1 MPTEQKTQD
10 IKKGVKVEQK
20 ISLSTKIEY
29 ILKQCDIR
37 YKQILTNLADTVDTE
52 QAIKLTEKL
61 QNTLLQK
68 KKYYI
73 DKIKKKPYTIYSRKV
88 CNMEEK
94 NKTLLNIAGI
104 LNIAEGS
111 LFCIFKPTIIF
122 GLFIMAIGIYFIAM
136 SKKTIEE
143 QYEQRVLLLVVSIAN
158 LSDICLSSSN
168 TQPV

>member
-1 MPTEQKTQD
+1 
-10 IKKGVKVEQK
+10 
-20 ISLSTKIEY
+20 
-29 ILKQCDIR
+29 
-37 YKQILTNLADTVDTE
+37 
-52 QAIKLTEKL
+52 
-61 QNTLLQK
+61 
-68 KKYYI
+68 
-73 DKIKKKPYTIYSRKV
+73 
-88 CNMEEK
+88 MEEK

-158 LSDICLSSSN
+158 LLINLISSVLAFITCDNLSIYKKSIKGMN
-168 TQPV
+168 AHQK